1 MRPHWTLARIIMSAA
16 VIAGGMSPAAEAG
29 QRTGRL
35 SVSVQVVDSCSSI
48 TTGAQAG
55 FACAGSTTPVAI
67 VREPA
72 SGGAAAPPQS
82 AGPVSQVE
90 NELGLVTIIY

>member
-1 MRPHWTLARIIMSAA
+1 MRPHWTLARIIMTAGL
-16 VIAGGMSPAAEAG
+16 IAGGMSSAAEAG

-35 SVSVQVVDSCSSI
+35 SVSVQVVDSCSST

-55 FACAGSTTPVAI
+55 FACAGSTAPVAI
-67 VREPA
+67 IREEA
-72 SGGAAAPPQS
+72 VSRAATPPQS
-82 AGPVSQVE
+82 AAPVSQVE